1 MLLFAFFGRGAATTR
16 AHAHNASFDLLPFL
30 PRLASCWCRLCV
42 LALDIMSLSS
52 EASSSGLAK
61 RPKIDTSKHSVGYQQ
76 SWEKEYPW
84 LMAVESGGEVTGMLC
99 SLCKRHK
106 TKNKQNQSS
115 VWGSTPCTCL
125 RKDSVRHH
133 AKSAQ
138 HLGAVELETHRVAAE
153 RDGGIAQA
161 FQTQINLQKQPIKGA
176 MQCLYWLVHSEI
188 PTQPNIVV

>member
-1 MLLFAFFGRGAATTR
+1 
-16 AHAHNASFDLLPFL
+16 
-30 PRLASCWCRLCV
+30 
-42 LALDIMSLSS
+42 MSLSS
-52 EASSSGLAK
+52 EASSSGLVK

-125 RKDSVRHH
+125 RKDSVRRH

-188 PTQPNIVV
+188 PHNQI

>member
-1 MLLFAFFGRGAATTR
+1 MVFPSSNQKSQRITHILVKDIVPMFGVPEALLSQGFPQSAAVRRSAALMLLFAFFGRGAATTR

-99 SLCKRHK
+99 ILCKRHK

-125 RKDSVRHH
+125 RKDSVRRH
-133 AKSAQ
+133 AKN
-138 HLGAVELETHRVAAE
+138 
-153 RDGGIAQA
+153 
-161 FQTQINLQKQPIKGA
+161 F
-176 MQCLYWLVHSEI
+176 
-188 PTQPNIVV
+188 